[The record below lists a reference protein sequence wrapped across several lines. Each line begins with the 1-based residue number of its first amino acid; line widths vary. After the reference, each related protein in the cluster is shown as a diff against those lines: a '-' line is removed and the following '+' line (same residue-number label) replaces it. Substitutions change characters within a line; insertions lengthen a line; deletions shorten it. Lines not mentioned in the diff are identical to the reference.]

1 MTVKYHRVI
10 FLLGFI
16 LIPGVIWGVQINP
29 DLESRDN
36 YLQRQSN
43 AISIQQQN
51 SKLPQ
56 QRDELNDMWQDF
68 LPVASEALG
77 NLEQDLNPH
86 LVQKRIDRAAAEL
99 NCEIHITPKAT
110 QKGDTAVRF
119 IVTGSGRYTDLVK
132 LVDQLE
138 QGQHFVRFEK
148 LSFIMPSLDSAQ
160 ASYGAVRLTGSIM
173 IPVLKD
179 SDQAEAK

>member
-1 MTVKYHRVI
+1 MSVKYYRLV
-10 FLLGFI
+10 FFLGFI
-16 LIPGVIWGVQINP
+16 LIPSVIWGVQVNP

-36 YLQRQSN
+36 YLQRQLN

-56 QRDELNDMWQDF
+56 QRDQLNDMWQDF
-68 LPVASEALG
+68 LPIASEALE

-110 QKGDTAVRF
+110 QKDDRAVRF

-160 ASYGAVRLTGSIM
+160 ASYGSVRLTGSIM

-179 SDQAEAK
+179 SDQTEVN